1 MAHPYDTLMDRLAE
15 LAVKAVQDA
24 NAAVQAYWLACASD
38 LLLHAQLPVLTC
50 GALLQRASAAP
61 PLDLWAQG
69 KALPALVQLL
79 RDGTLLEGIWREPLP
94 KRGVASW
101 EAFAPYRDVVLQLP
115 QAYQPYAD
123 EVWREASRLWQ
134 ASCWLY
140 GESTPA
146 HLTIPV
152 EVLRGAV
159 LFEAGLYFACHEYF
173 ETLWGRTQDTA
184 SDFYQGL
191 IQVAVAMSHLQSHN
205 VRGALKL
212 LHSGMARLQPYPD
225 VYQGVQLGVLL
236 RQLASL
242 QRKLTALPDVT
253 AYQFDPVQVPCLLPD
268 LAVWLKTSH
277 IHR

>member
-1 MAHPYDTLMDRLAE
+1 MEPY
-15 LAVKAVQDA
+15 
-24 NAAVQAYWLACASD
+24 
-38 LLLHAQLPVLTC
+38 LLLQPTRRP
-50 GALLQRASAAP
+50 LLGRTYPSHSYSA
-61 PLDLWAQG
+61 G
-69 KALPALVQLL
+69 
-79 RDGTLLEGIWREPLP
+79 
-94 KRGVASW
+94 
-101 EAFAPYRDVVLQLP
+101 
-115 QAYQPYAD
+115 
-123 EVWREASRLWQ
+123 VWREASQLWQ

-212 LHSGMARLQPYPD
+212 LHSGMARWQPYPD

-268 LAVWLKTSH
+268 LAVWLRTSH

>member
-1 MAHPYDTLMDRLAE
+1 MTHPYDTLMDRLAE

-24 NAAVQAYWLACASD
+24 NAALQAYWLAWACD

-50 GALLQRASAAP
+50 GALVQRALAAS

-69 KALPALVQLL
+69 KALPALVQLVQ
-79 RDGTLLEGIWREPLP
+79 DGALLEGIWRAPLP
-94 KRGVASW
+94 QRGVASW
-101 EAFAPYRDVVLQLP
+101 EAFAPYRSMVLQVP
-115 QAYQPYAD
+115 QAYQPYVD
-123 EVWREASRLWQ
+123 EVWGEASRLWQ
-134 ASCWLY
+134 AACWLY
-140 GESTPA
+140 GGATPA
-146 HLTIPV
+146 HLTIPM

-159 LFEAGLYFACHEYF
+159 LFEAGFYFACHEYF

-191 IQVAVAMSHLQSHN
+191 IQVAVAMCHLQSHN

-225 VYQGVQLGVLL
+225 VYQGLQLGVFL

-242 QRKLTALPDVT
+242 QRDMAALSDAT
-253 AYQFDPVQVPCLLPD
+253 AYQFDPVQVPCLFPD
-268 LAVWLKTSH
+268 LDRWFKTSH
-277 IHR
+277 MHR